1 MCINF
6 NTTKTKCQ
14 HTTLKEEKIMAI
26 GKARPVNETI
36 WLDSKIKDKLQ
47 NWEKY
52 LFIYLLTNSHLEQVG
67 IYEIT
72 FNTIS
77 YETGLTHEQVTKG
90 MKKLEEVE
98 LISYDDNTNEVAILN
113 YLKHSILG
121 GGKPYE
127 KCFYNLGKK
136 VKSRDLLIKVY
147 NKAILVNDGRD
158 IYCFA
163 LEQYKKAINEVK
175 SNKRFATE
183 AEEREALIEEICEYE
198 EFLAKTGNDFVFQ
211 KIRQA
216 LPNSADIQTY
226 SISYL
231 KSVLNM
237 IKNLTNS
244 H

>member
-1 MCINF
+1 
-6 NTTKTKCQ
+6 
-14 HTTLKEEKIMAI
+14 MAV

-77 YETGLTHEQVTKG
+77 YETGLTHEQVTRG

-147 NKAILVNDGRD
+147 NKAISVNDGRD

-175 SNKRFATE
+175 SNKKFATE
-183 AEEREALIEEICEYE
+183 AEEREALIDEICKYE

-216 LPNSADIQTY
+216 LPNSVDIQTY

>member
-1 MCINF
+1 M
-6 NTTKTKCQ
+6 
-14 HTTLKEEKIMAI
+14 
-26 GKARPVNETI
+26 
-36 WLDSKIKDKLQ
+36 
-47 NWEKY
+47 
-52 LFIYLLTNSHLEQVG
+52 
-67 IYEIT
+67 
-72 FNTIS
+72 
-77 YETGLTHEQVTKG
+77 
-90 MKKLEEVE
+90 
-98 LISYDDNTNEVAILN
+98 
-113 YLKHSILG
+113 
-121 GGKPYE
+121 
-127 KCFYNLGKK
+127 
-136 VKSRDLLIKVY
+136 LIKVY

>member
-6 NTTKTKCQ
+6 NTAKKKCQ
-14 HTTLKEEKIMAI
+14 HATLKEEKIMAV

-77 YETGLTHEQVTKG
+77 YETGLTHEQVTRG

-147 NKAILVNDGRD
+147 NKAISVNDGRD

-175 SNKRFATE
+175 SNKKFATE
-183 AEEREALIEEICEYE
+183 AEEREALIDEICKYE

-216 LPNSADIQTY
+216 LPNSVDIQTY